1 MSQSNRRGATRVGWD
16 GPEIHRQLAGL
27 ILTRAGFR
35 LRRTVERIRSPRRL
49 VATTLGIGF
58 FTLYLLNGIF
68 ILSAR
73 QPADPL
79 RLRLW
84 LSGGMVL
91 YALYHCL
98 RCVWSRETSDLELT
112 DAENLWL
119 GGAPIER
126 SSLAIYHVGA
136 MVMPAALKTLL
147 LAVVLA
153 LDVAR
158 PELLVVG
165 VFSSLVLLEITRL
178 IIARWSVGLEERRRH
193 HFRIAVSLIALCIG
207 APWIARVL
215 SMTPSG
221 SATWLYLLN
230 GFGSLGQ
237 LASSE
242 IIQWASLPWI
252 PAASLAVTDHYSLR
266 TAAQL
271 LAAASML
278 PLAVW
283 TLVRVDAMSSHAG
296 LRREQ
301 QRLAEGSY
309 ATARSE
315 FQAIELSS
323 SSRWQRFV
331 AEQIPQWLHDTIA
344 LIERQW
350 VSVNRY
356 RGTILFSFL
365 IPMLLCLSP
374 LVTGQVSEQWFYV
387 VGGIGLCTMLLAP
400 PALRIDFRRDL
411 RRMLLLRSLPVR
423 PLSMVLGQLFLPILI
438 TWIYQWITIA
448 ITVMVTQPA
457 WEQVLLWTALLN
469 ALAVFT
475 FAMENALFLAYPHHE
490 RAEGVTMMIRA
501 KLTFLGKGTV
511 IVLALALL
519 VAWAALCRGTMP
531 PQYSEA
537 AFVVGAVVAT
547 WCIAAAAIA
556 ITTVCWKR
564 FDAAMDIPPQ

>member
-1 MSQSNRRGATRVGWD
+1 MTASNLKGATRVGWD
-16 GPEIHRQLAGL
+16 RPETHRQLAGV

-35 LRRTVERIRSPRRL
+35 LRRTLERIRSPRRL

-84 LSGGMVL
+84 LSGGMVI

-98 RCVWSRETSDLELT
+98 RCVWSRETTDLELT

-147 LAVVLA
+147 LVVVLA
-153 LDVAR
+153 LDVAH

-165 VFSSLVLLEITRL
+165 VFSSLVLLEISRL
-178 IIARWSVGLEERRRH
+178 IIARWSAGLDERRRQQ
-193 HFRIAVSLIALCIG
+193 FRIAASLIAFCLG
-207 APWIARVL
+207 AQLIARVL
-215 SMTPSG
+215 AMTPPG

-230 GFGSLGQ
+230 GFRGLGQ

-252 PAASLAVTDHYSLR
+252 PAASLSVTDHYGLQ
-266 TAAQL
+266 TVAQL
-271 LAAASML
+271 IAAAGVL

-283 TLVRVDAMSSHAG
+283 TLVRVDALSARAVLH
-296 LRREQ
+296 REQ

-309 ATARSE
+309 STARSD

-323 SSRWQRFV
+323 SNRLQRLI
-331 AEQIPQWLHDTIA
+331 AQHSPHWLHDTVA

-356 RGTILFSFL
+356 WGTILFSFL
-365 IPMLLCLSP
+365 IPALLCLSP

-400 PALRIDFRRDL
+400 PALKIDFRRDL

-423 PLSMVLGQLFLPILI
+423 PLSMVLGQLALPILI
-438 TWIYQWITIA
+438 TWIFQWMTIA
-448 ITVMVTQPA
+448 VAVMVTQPA
-457 WEQVLLWTALLN
+457 WGQVLLWTAILN
-469 ALAVFT
+469 ALAIFT

-490 RAEGVTMMIRA
+490 RAEGVMMMIRA
-501 KLTFLGKGTV
+501 KLTFLGKATL
-511 IVLALALL
+511 IVLALMLL
-519 VAWAALCRGTMP
+519 VAWATLCRAAMP
-531 PQYSEA
+531 SQYSEA
-537 AFVVGAVVAT
+537 AFVAGAVMAT
-547 WCIAAAAIA
+547 WCVAAAAVA
-556 ITTVCWKR
+556 VTTVCWKR